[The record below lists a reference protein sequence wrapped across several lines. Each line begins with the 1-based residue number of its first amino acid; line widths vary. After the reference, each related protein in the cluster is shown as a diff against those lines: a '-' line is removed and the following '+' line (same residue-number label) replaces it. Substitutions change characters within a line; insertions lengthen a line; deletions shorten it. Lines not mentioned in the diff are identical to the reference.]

1 MPISIRNPK
10 TETLAREVARE
21 TGESITEA
29 ITLALEE
36 RLQRVRGSRVAADLV
51 SEVME
56 ISHRCSSLPT
66 LDMRTDEEILGYGS
80 DGAPARW

>member
-10 TETLAREVARE
+10 TETLARAVARE
-21 TGESITEA
+21 TGVSITEA

-51 SEVME
+51 SEMME
-56 ISHRCSSLPT
+56 ISGRCSSLPT
-66 LDMRTDEEILGYGS
+66 LDTRTDGEILGYGS
-80 DGAPARW
+80 DGAPAPW